1 MAQAKRPLSPHLQI
15 YHWPVTMATSILHRA
30 TGVALGAGTLLLT
43 WWLVAA
49 ASGPSAFADAQAFLS
64 NWLGQ
69 LVLLGFSW
77 SLIYHL
83 FNGIRHLFWD
93 AGMGFEIETANR
105 TGWWVIVGSV
115 VVTLI
120 VWAAGYG
127 LLGGGA

>member
-1 MAQAKRPLSPHLQI
+1 
-15 YHWPVTMATSILHRA
+15 MATSILHRA

-49 ASGPSAFADAQAFLS
+49 ASGPTAFADVQAFIS
-64 NWLGQ
+64 HWVGR

-105 TGWWVIVGSV
+105 TGWWVIIGSV
-115 VVTLI
+115 VVTLVI
-120 VWAAGYG
+120 WAAGYG